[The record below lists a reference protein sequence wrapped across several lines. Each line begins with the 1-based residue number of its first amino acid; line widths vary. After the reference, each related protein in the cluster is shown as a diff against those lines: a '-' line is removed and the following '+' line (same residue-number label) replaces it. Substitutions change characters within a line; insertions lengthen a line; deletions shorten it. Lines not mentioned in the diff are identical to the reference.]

1 MILYH
6 IVITFFLIAILLNL
20 LSNLKILKQLR
31 KRRKPL
37 RDSPLVSILVPAR
50 NEEENI
56 EPCIRSLVKQ
66 DYENFEIIV
75 LDDKSDDDTPLLL
88 RRLKQE
94 FPKIRLI
101 SGEELPEGWTGKNFA
116 CHTLSK
122 HAKGEWLAFTD
133 ADTVHRKDSISSA
146 LHSAL
151 RVRAKLISVLPKIVM
166 KTMPEKLF
174 TPLIYFALMSFIPLG
189 FINTRKFEKV
199 VIALGPFMLINAA
212 FYRRIGGHEAIRDE
226 ILDDFRLA
234 QQVKAHGGKYALLDG
249 RDKITVRF
257 YKDLRS
263 VWIGFSKNSFGA
275 FENQPLILLPFLAFC
290 VCLYI
295 IPHIAFIKG
304 LLNDQLKLYPFFQVL
319 LVTLHTFLIAL
330 RFRFNRFLIIFHP
343 LSVFLW
349 ALIVLN
355 SMRLT
360 LTDKSLAW
368 KERHYSLR
376 KAQD

>member
-1 MILYH
+1 VILYN

-31 KRRKPL
+31 KRRKALP
-37 RDSPLVSILVPAR
+37 DPPLVSILVPAR

-56 EPCIRSLVKQ
+56 ERCVRSLVNQ
-66 DYENFEIIV
+66 DYAHYEIIV

-88 RRLKQE
+88 QQLKRE
-94 FPKIRLI
+94 FPEINVV
-101 SGEELPEGWTGKNFA
+101 SGDDLPDGWTGKNFA

-122 HAKGEWLAFTD
+122 CAKGEWLAFTD
-133 ADTVHRKDSISSA
+133 ADTVHKKDSISCA

-166 KTMPEKLF
+166 KTGPEKLF
-174 TPLIYFALMSFIPLG
+174 TPLIYFALMSFVPLG
-189 FINTRKFEKV
+189 FINTKKYEKV

-212 FYRRIGGHEAIRDE
+212 FYRMIGGHEAIKDE

-234 QQVKAHGGKYALLDG
+234 QQVKVYGGKYALLDG

-263 VWIGFSKNSFGA
+263 VWVGFSKNSFGA

-295 IPHIAFIKG
+295 IPHVTFVRG
-304 LLNDQLKLYPFFQVL
+304 LLQHELRLYPFFQVL
-319 LVTLHTFLIAL
+319 LVTLHTFLIAV
-330 RFRFNRFLIIFHP
+330 RFKFNRFLIVFHP

-360 LTDKSLAW
+360 LTNKSLAW
-368 KERHYSLR
+368 KERRYSLR
-376 KAQD
+376 KAPD

>member
-1 MILYH
+1 MILYN

-20 LSNLKILKQLR
+20 LSNLKILKQLK

-37 RDSPLVSILVPAR
+37 AEPPLVSILVPAR
-50 NEEENI
+50 NEEDNI
-56 EPCIRSLVKQ
+56 ERCIRSLVNQ
-66 DYENFEIIV
+66 DYEHYELII

-88 RRLKQE
+88 RQLKRE
-94 FPKIRLI
+94 FPKIKI
-101 SGEELPEGWTGKNFA
+101 VQGEDLPDGWTGKNFA
-116 CHTLSK
+116 CHTLAK

-133 ADTVHRKDSISSA
+133 ADTVHKKDSISSA

-151 RVRAKLISVLPKIVM
+151 RARAKLISVLPNIVM
-166 KTMPEKLF
+166 KTPPEKLF
-174 TPLIYFALMSFIPLG
+174 TPLIYFALMSFVPLG
-189 FINTRKFEKV
+189 CINTRKFEKV
-199 VIALGPFMLINAA
+199 VIALGPFMLINAH
-212 FYRRIGGHEAIRDE
+212 FYRTIGGHETIKEE

-234 QQVKAHGGKYALLDG
+234 QQVKMNGGKYALLDG

-263 VWIGFSKNSFGA
+263 VWVGFSKNSFGA

-295 IPHIAFIKG
+295 IPYVAFFRG
-304 LLNDQLKLYPFFQVL
+304 LQDDQLVLYPFFQVL
-319 LVTLHTFLIAL
+319 LVTLHTFLIAV

-349 ALIVLN
+349 SLIVLN

-360 LTDKSLAW
+360 LTNKSLAW
-368 KERHYSLR
+368 KERLYSLR
-376 KAQD
+376 KAPD